1 MSSDTYTPITCFAS
15 QDPQTPKAI
24 PKHILPSAGSKKR
37 QSSESETPA

>member
-24 PKHILPSAGSKKR
+24 PKHILPAGSKKR
-37 QSSESETPA
+37 QSPESETPA